1 LEEGVAT
8 STASEERFVD
18 EIRRLCNAGLDQ
30 RALLDAVAE
39 GLRRAIPSE
48 AFCLSATDPSSELIT
63 YGAAEGLG
71 GIEGMRLFFERIYL
85 EADVNGYDGMSK
97 RWPEPVMLLSE
108 ATGGRLERSLRYREH
123 TGPLGLGYEIRGAC
137 VAGKER
143 WGGVEL
149 TRGRGDPD
157 FDAREV
163 RLVRRILPHVGA
175 GLRASALISE
185 TALPEPDGDGV
196 PGVLVLDHEGRVAE
210 YTQAAKRYLEELGEL
225 GPGWR
230 EGDGLPAALWMVV
243 GALRRSLDPQTE
255 RDRAMVPTLS
265 AKARSGRWLTLQA
278 ALTEAVPGSR
288 SQKMIVIEPAGPKR
302 VAWLR
307 AAAYGLSPREREVV
321 ELVVR
326 GASRKQMAATLYISE
341 YTVQDHLSNAFD
353 KVGVRGREALIK
365 RLFLDNLYPSMTP
378 PELRQTPVT

>member
-1 LEEGVAT
+1 MAT
-8 STASEERFVD
+8 STASEDRIVD

-30 RALLDAVAE
+30 RALLGEVAE
-39 GLRRAIPSE
+39 RLRRAIPSE
-48 AFCLSATDPSSELIT
+48 AFCLSATDPSSELVT

-71 GIEGMRLFFERIYL
+71 GIRGMRLFFEHIYL

-97 RWPEPVMLLSE
+97 RWSEPVMLLSE

-163 RLVRRILPHVGA
+163 SMVRRILPHVGA
-175 GLRASALISE
+175 GLRASALLSE
-185 TALPEPDGDGV
+185 ADFPEPDGDGV
-196 PGVLVLDHEGRVAE
+196 PGVLVLGHKGRVVEHA
-210 YTQAAKRYLEELGEL
+210 QAAKRYLEELGDL
-225 GPGWR
+225 GPRWR
-230 EGDGLPAALWMVV
+230 EGEGLPAALWTVV
-243 GALRRSLDPQTE
+243 GVLRRALDPQTE
-255 RDRAMVPTLS
+255 RDRSMVPTLT
-265 AKARSGRWLTLQA
+265 AKAHSGRWLTLQA
-278 ALTEAVPGSR
+278 ALTEAAPGKP

-302 VAWLR
+302 IAWLR
-307 AAAYGLSPREREVV
+307 AAAYGLSAREREVV
-321 ELVVR
+321 DLVVR
-326 GASRKQMAATLYISE
+326 GASRKQISATLYISE
-341 YTVQDHLSNAFD
+341 YTVQDHLSNIFD

-365 RLFLDNLYPSMTP
+365 RLFLDNLYPTMMP
-378 PELRQTPVT
+378 PELRQSPVH

>member
-1 LEEGVAT
+1 MT
-8 STASEERFVD
+8 NSTASEDRAVD
-18 EIRRLCNAGLDQ
+18 EIQRRCTAGLDQ
-30 RALLDAVAE
+30 RALLGEVAE
-39 GLRRAIPSE
+39 RLRRAIPSE
-48 AFCLSATDPSSELIT
+48 AFCLSATDPSSKLVT

-71 GIEGMRLFFERIYL
+71 GMRGMRLFFEHIYL
-85 EADVNGYDGMSK
+85 EADVNGYDGMSE

-149 TRGRGDPD
+149 TRERGDPD
-157 FDAREV
+157 FDFREV

-175 GLRASALISE
+175 GLRASALLSE
-185 TALPEPDGDGV
+185 AALPEPDGDGV
-196 PGVLVLDHEGRVAE
+196 PGVLVLDHKGRVAE
-210 YTQAAKRYLEELGEL
+210 YTQAAKRYLEELGDL

-230 EGDGLPAALWMVV
+230 EGDGLPLALWMVV
-243 GALRRSLDPQTE
+243 GALRRALDPQTE
-255 RDRAMVPTLS
+255 RDRAMVPALS

-278 ALTEAVPGSR
+278 ALTEVGSGSP

-302 VAWLR
+302 IAWLR
-307 AAAYGLSPREREVV
+307 AAAYGLSAREREVV
-321 ELVVR
+321 DLVVR
-326 GASRKQMAATLYISE
+326 GASRRQISATLYISE
-341 YTVQDHLSNAFD
+341 YTVQDHLSNVFD

-365 RLFLDNLYPSMTP
+365 RLFLDNLYPAMMP
-378 PELRQTPVT
+378 PELRRMPLFE